1 MTATITFYG
10 GAGTVTGA
18 NFMLDTGSAKIL
30 VDCGAHERE
39 NICDPKN
46 HEPFPYDV
54 KSVDILF
61 ITHAHQDHIG
71 LVPKLMREGFRGTI
85 YSTPETKELSDIMFR
100 DAVSLM
106 ERDAEKTMCPV
117 LYDEKDVERAL
128 SLWHTHP
135 YHEQFQVDDVLVEFL
150 DAGHILGSALVK
162 LTRDSRTIV
171 FTGDLGNSPEP
182 LLNDTEHPK
191 GIQYLV
197 MESVYGDRLH
207 EGREQRREILRRA
220 IDDAR
225 TRGGTLLI
233 PCFSL
238 ERTQIVLYEIHRMI
252 EEGKLQPIPM
262 YLDAPLAQ
270 RVSEVYRRHTE
281 SLNPQARAMFAESDA
296 FTFPQLVEVASP
308 GESHHIHRK
317 ASPKVI
323 IAGAGMSNGG
333 RIRAHERAY
342 LPDADASILLTGYQ
356 APGSLG
362 RRIQDGAREVSI
374 DGERIPVRARISA
387 LTGYSGHADRD
398 ALLAFVA
405 KAAEGGS
412 PDASQGEAFREASHE
427 TLERVFVVMGEPS
440 ASNFLAQ
447 RIHDFLGLEAVVPQ
461 AGSTAQLEW

>member
-296 FTFPQLVEVASP
+296 FTFPQLVICASLAIGGIQTNVAP
-308 GESHHIHRK
+308 PTVFR
-317 ASPKVI
+317 
-323 IAGAGMSNGG
+323 
-333 RIRAHERAY
+333 
-342 LPDADASILLTGYQ
+342 L
-356 APGSLG
+356 
-362 RRIQDGAREVSI
+362 
-374 DGERIPVRARISA
+374 IPVARVSRLSCSTRTQTLSKSTRAS
-387 LTGYSGHADRD
+387 
-398 ALLAFVA
+398 
-405 KAAEGGS
+405 
-412 PDASQGEAFREASHE
+412 
-427 TLERVFVVMGEPS
+427 S
-440 ASNFLAQ
+440 ASRRSKSNTM
-447 RIHDFLGLEAVVPQ
+447 RSAVVGFS
-461 AGSTAQLEW
+461 GSYPTSMVYVPTSCSNDAPSV